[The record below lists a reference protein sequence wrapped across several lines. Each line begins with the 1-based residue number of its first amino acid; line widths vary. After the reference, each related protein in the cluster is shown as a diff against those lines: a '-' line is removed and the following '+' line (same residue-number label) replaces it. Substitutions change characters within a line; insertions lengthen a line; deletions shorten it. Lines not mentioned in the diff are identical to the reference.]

1 MSRFRILRVDHY
13 DPVSVGRRNR
23 FLYAIYGV
31 IPSLFILSINLGAMH
46 SKHFDLIFFGS
57 IPVLALIVYFILKKI
72 RSDIKNLK
80 TIGEIEITQ
89 SGLKKRI
96 GDSQTNYNFSSV
108 KELTL
113 IKHMPGTKISESKN
127 RYYSY
132 ILKIKLIDGSEESIV
147 VSDRSED
154 RDHKLSIA
162 DTMKT
167 LKKIVPFEVKL
178 EI

>member
-23 FLYAIYGV
+23 FLYTIYGV
-31 IPSLFILSINLGAMH
+31 IPSLFILSVNLAAMN
-46 SKHFDLIFFGS
+46 SKQYDLILFGS
-57 IPVLALIVYFILKKI
+57 LPVLSLIVYFLLKKI
-72 RSDIKNLK
+72 RADIKNLK

-96 GDSQTNYNFSSV
+96 GDSQTDYNFPSV
-108 KELTL
+108 KKLTL
-113 IKHMPGTKISESKN
+113 TKHMPGTKISESKN
-127 RYYSY
+127 RYFSY
-132 ILKIKLIDGSEESIV
+132 ILKIEQTDGSEESMV

-154 RDHKLSIA
+154 HDHKLSIA

-167 LKKIVPFEVKL
+167 LKKIVPFEVT
-178 EI
+178 IS